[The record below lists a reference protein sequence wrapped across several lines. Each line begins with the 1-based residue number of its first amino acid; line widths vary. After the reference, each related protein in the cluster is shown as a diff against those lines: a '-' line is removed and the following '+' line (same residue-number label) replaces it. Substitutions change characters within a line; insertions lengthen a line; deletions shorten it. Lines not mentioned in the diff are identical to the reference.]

1 VLLHRFSR
9 DGNLTNQLIKAMAPL
24 AHSNPRPTKT
34 ARLQP
39 RRARQTKTPAKLGT
53 RGQPE
58 QTRSRI
64 LDAALVEFSKEGLA
78 GARTDAIARAA
89 GVNKALLYY
98 YFGDKDRLYA
108 AVLDHVF
115 GELSHRL
122 IDVLERNNP
131 PREKI
136 LAYAAAHFD
145 YIAHSPLLP
154 RLVHREMMQAGRHAS
169 AHVARVAEQYLRP
182 VFRRIA
188 AVLHT
193 GIEAG
198 EFRRVDAV
206 HFAISMVGVIVHYF
220 ASSAML
226 ETMLQT
232 DPYAPK
238 NLAARKQ
245 AVLDFIAAAL
255 FIDNADG
262 AKGVAAQ
269 SLQRKGR
276 SK

>member
-1 VLLHRFSR
+1 MRSSSR
-9 DGNLTNQLIKAMAPL
+9 TTQGVGSISAWPPSDQINAPGQ
-24 AHSNPRPTKT
+24 A
-34 ARLQP
+34 ARG
-39 RRARQTKTPAKLGT
+39 RRQSKTPAKLGT

-122 IDVLERNNP
+122 IDVLERDNP

-169 AHVARVAEQYLRP
+169 AHVARVA
-182 VFRRIA
+182 
-188 AVLHT
+188 
-193 GIEAG
+193 
-198 EFRRVDAV
+198 
-206 HFAISMVGVIVHYF
+206 
-220 ASSAML
+220 
-226 ETMLQT
+226 
-232 DPYAPK
+232 
-238 NLAARKQ
+238 
-245 AVLDFIAAAL
+245 
-255 FIDNADG
+255 
-262 AKGVAAQ
+262 
-269 SLQRKGR
+269 
-276 SK
+276 

>member
-1 VLLHRFSR
+1 MP
-9 DGNLTNQLIKAMAPL
+9 QP
-24 AHSNPRPTKT
+24 AHPGTGRKRPTRPQHR
-34 ARLQP
+34 AAG
-39 RRARQTKTPAKLGT
+39 RRVTPAKLGT

-58 QTRSRI
+58 QTRSGI
-64 LDAALVEFSKEGLA
+64 LDAALAEFSKEGLA

-122 IDVLERNNP
+122 IDVLDHDNS

-154 RLVHREMMQAGRHAS
+154 RLVHREMMQAGRHGS

-182 VFRRIA
+182 VFRRLA
-188 AVLHT
+188 ATLHA
-193 GIEAG
+193 GMEAG
-198 EFRRVDAV
+198 EFRRVDPV

-220 ASSAML
+220 ASAAML

-232 DPYAPK
+232 DPYEPQ

-245 AVLDFIAAAL
+245 AVLDFISAAL
-255 FIDNADG
+255 FACNAQG
-262 AKGVAAQ
+262 ARAVAADR
-269 SLQRKGR
+269 SMGKRGR
-276 SK
+276 GK